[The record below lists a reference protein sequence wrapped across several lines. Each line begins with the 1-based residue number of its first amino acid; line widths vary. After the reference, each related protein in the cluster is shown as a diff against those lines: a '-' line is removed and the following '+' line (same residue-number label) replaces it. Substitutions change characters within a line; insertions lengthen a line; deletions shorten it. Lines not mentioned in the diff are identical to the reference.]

1 MQRDVYFF
9 LREKKEG
16 VDMKENTYISDALEG
31 NDCKDRLDT
40 EVKKVL
46 SDKTVLAWR
55 HRSHST

>member
-1 MQRDVYFF
+1 
-9 LREKKEG
+9 
-16 VDMKENTYISDALEG
+16 MKENTYISDALEG